1 MGGGSTGSIVNTS
14 EDVFYNQLCNYI
26 LTYKLRDPTQDA
38 RQDVRKMSKNV
49 NFIYWDPSLV
59 FMYLQVASCRLAELV
74 TLIKLRPFHS
84 YFEHYIRQHKL

>member
-1 MGGGSTGSIVNTS
+1 MGGGRGSTGSIVNS
-14 EDVFYNQLCNYI
+14 EYVFNQLCNYI

-59 FMYLQVASCRLAELV
+59 FVYLQVTFINSV
-74 TLIKLRPFHS
+74 HFILILN
-84 YFEHYIRQHKL
+84 II

>member
-1 MGGGSTGSIVNTS
+1 MGGGSTGSIVNIS

-26 LTYKLRDPTQDA
+26 LTYKLRDPTQD
-38 RQDVRKMSKNV
+38 VRNKMSKNV
-49 NFIYWDPSLV
+49 NFIYWELALV

>member
-1 MGGGSTGSIVNTS
+1 MGGGSTGSIVNIS

-59 FMYLQVASCRLAELV
+59 FVYLQVTFINSV
-74 TLIKLRPFHS
+74 HFILILN
-84 YFEHYIRQHKL
+84 II

>member
-1 MGGGSTGSIVNTS
+1 MGGGSTGSIVNIS

-26 LTYKLRDPTQDA
+26 LTYKLRDQTQDD

-59 FMYLQVASCRLAELV
+59 FVYLQVTFINSV
-74 TLIKLRPFHS
+74 HFILILN
-84 YFEHYIRQHKL
+84 II

>member
-14 EDVFYNQLCNYI
+14 EYVFNQLCNYI
-26 LTYKLRDPTQDA
+26 LTYKLRDPTQD
-38 RQDVRKMSKNV
+38 VRNKMSKNV
-49 NFIYWDPSLV
+49 NFIYWEFALV
-59 FMYLQVASCRLAELV
+59 FKLFMYLQVASCRLAELV